1 MRNESKGCFGG
12 LGRNLTLGW
21 EALSTDRS
29 LAEDL
34 SMSISVGTRKMVI
47 YA

>member
-1 MRNESKGCFGG
+1 MRNESKAEK

-34 SMSISVGTRKMVI
+34 SKSIYVGTRKMVI

>member
-1 MRNESKGCFGG
+1 MRNESKAEK

-34 SMSISVGTRKMVI
+34 SMSIYVGTRKMVI

>member
-1 MRNESKGCFGG
+1 MKVKLIK
-12 LGRNLTLGW
+12 LGRNLALGW

-34 SMSISVGTRKMVI
+34 SKSIYVGTDRKSVV
-47 YA
+47 